1 MARAGVDPEAIVTAA
16 ATLADSEGLDAV
28 SVKRIA
34 ELLGVR
40 PPSLYAHV
48 DGIDDIVL
56 RLGRRGL
63 HEQASALSRAVEGRS
78 GVDALVALAGAY
90 RAYAR
95 EHPGAYAASQR
106 SQQLEHDEAA
116 QVAAEAVVR
125 VVLAVLRD
133 YALDGDDAIHAV
145 RLIRVALHGFISL
158 EAVGGFAMEQSV
170 DDTYERLVTLLDLG
184 LRSGFP
190 IRATRVREDGLP

>member
-1 MARAGVDPEAIVTAA
+1 MARAGVDPEVIVTAA

-28 SVKRIA
+28 NLKRVA
-34 ELLGVR
+34 ESLGVR

-63 HEQASALSRAVEGRS
+63 HEQAAALSRAVEGRS

-106 SQQLEHDEAA
+106 SQELEHDEAA

-125 VVLAVLRD
+125 IVLAVLRD
-133 YALDGDDAIHAV
+133 YELDGDDAIHAV
-145 RLIRVALHGFISL
+145 RLVRVALHGFISL

-184 LRSGFP
+184 LRSGLSP
-190 IRATRVREDGLP
+190 RATPVLRDNS